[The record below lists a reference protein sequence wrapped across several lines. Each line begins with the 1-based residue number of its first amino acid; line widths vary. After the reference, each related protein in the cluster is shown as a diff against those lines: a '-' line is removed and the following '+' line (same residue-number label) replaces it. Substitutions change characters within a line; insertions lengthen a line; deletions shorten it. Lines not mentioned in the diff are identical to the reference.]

1 MLSKYLLT
9 LICLLSLQSY
19 SYAYQKCDFKWSL
32 KYNNISVGDTNET
45 LYFSS
50 NKYYLSYNFKPFKLA
65 KSLGLPEVSSIASY
79 NDNNYLKK
87 EIKQHLFS
95 TKQLIWKRKQNN
107 LFTQEN
113 NKETKQI
120 QLNENVPYID
130 LSIIPYLALVSD
142 SVEENFYLLTQ
153 NDNPGIINAKLIKK
167 NDSFILE
174 YKKDNFIGFIYLDS
188 KKNPTKFIVKND
200 NSNILGNLISSSCS
214 EEPGNFDNLF
224 K

>member
-1 MLSKYLLT
+1 M
-9 LICLLSLQSY
+9 
-19 SYAYQKCDFKWSL
+19 
-32 KYNNISVGDTNET
+32 
-45 LYFSS
+45 
-50 NKYYLSYNFKPFKLA
+50 
-65 KSLGLPEVSSIASY
+65 
-79 NDNNYLKK
+79 
-87 EIKQHLFS
+87 
-95 TKQLIWKRKQNN
+95 IWKRKQNN